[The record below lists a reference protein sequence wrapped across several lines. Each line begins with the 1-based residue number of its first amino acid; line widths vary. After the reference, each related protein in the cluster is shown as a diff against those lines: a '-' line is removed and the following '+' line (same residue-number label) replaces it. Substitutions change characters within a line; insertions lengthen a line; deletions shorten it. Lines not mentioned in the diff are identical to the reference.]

1 MVDKLSLTERPAR
14 LATGLVTATVL
25 ADGLA
30 TTASAAVSIIERFS
44 MSAPLKHVRPQD
56 HMQTLSLYKL

>member
-1 MVDKLSLTERPAR
+1 MVAKLSLTERPTR

-30 TTASAAVSIIERFS
+30 TNASAAVSIIERFS
-44 MSAPLKHVRPQD
+44 MSTPLKHKTAPD
-56 HMQTLSLYKL
+56 HM

>member
-1 MVDKLSLTERPAR
+1 MVAKLSLTERPAR

-30 TTASAAVSIIERFS
+30 TNASAAVSIIERVS
-44 MSAPLKHVRPQD
+44 MSAPLKHIKAQD
-56 HMQTLSLYKL
+56 HMQTLSPYKL